1 MSVGAIQAA
10 VEVANPG
17 SFIFVFSDA
26 RAKDYHRKDEVL
38 RLLQLKQSQVS
49 KPAWGSRGWA
59 TPGGPQRRQPRAPT
73 WTAEAGCFSST
84 AWAPASTS
92 HPGWCPARSR
102 AGEVQVCPHAPAPPA
117 RARASLARP
126 VRDEDHTTL
135 ACPALSASGPSI
147 FPLAS
152 PLPLSAMHTR
162 GPFPLSRDLEDGAGA
177 LAAPRGAGGGVCMGE
192 GGGLPHST
200 SLGEVPR
207 AGTAAP
213 RPCAERAWFC

>member
-84 AWAPASTS
+84 AWAPEQ
-92 HPGWCPARSR
+92 GWRSPSVSSCSGPARQGSR
-102 AGEVQVCPHAPAPPA
+102 LPGEA
-117 RARASLARP
+117 RS
-126 VRDEDHTTL
+126 
-135 ACPALSASGPSI
+135 
-147 FPLAS
+147 
-152 PLPLSAMHTR
+152 
-162 GPFPLSRDLEDGAGA
+162 
-177 LAAPRGAGGGVCMGE
+177 
-192 GGGLPHST
+192 
-200 SLGEVPR
+200 
-207 AGTAAP
+207 
-213 RPCAERAWFC
+213 

>member
-73 WTAEAGCFSST
+73 WTAEARCFSST

-92 HPGWCPARSR
+92 HSGWSPAPERGWRSPSVSSCSGPARQGSR
-102 AGEVQVCPHAPAPPA
+102 LPGE
-117 RARASLARP
+117 
-126 VRDEDHTTL
+126 
-135 ACPALSASGPSI
+135 ACS
-147 FPLAS
+147 
-152 PLPLSAMHTR
+152 
-162 GPFPLSRDLEDGAGA
+162 
-177 LAAPRGAGGGVCMGE
+177 
-192 GGGLPHST
+192 
-200 SLGEVPR
+200 
-207 AGTAAP
+207 
-213 RPCAERAWFC
+213 

>member
-126 VRDEDHTTL
+126 VRDEDHTAL

-162 GPFPLSRDLEDGAGA
+162 GPFSVVSGSGRRCWGFGCPARGGGRGVHGGGRW
-177 LAAPRGAGGGVCMGE
+177 AAPFN
-192 GGGLPHST
+192 
-200 SLGEVPR
+200 VP
-207 AGTAAP
+207 G
-213 RPCAERAWFC
+213 